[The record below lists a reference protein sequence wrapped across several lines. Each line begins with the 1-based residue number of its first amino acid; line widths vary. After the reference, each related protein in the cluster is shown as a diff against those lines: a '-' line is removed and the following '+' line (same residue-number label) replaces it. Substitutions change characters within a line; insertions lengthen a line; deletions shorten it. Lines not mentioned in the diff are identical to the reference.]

1 MSYSV
6 KRPRCKQFF
15 RVMRIT
21 TLLLF
26 VFIFCMQAENSSSQ
40 NVNVT
45 IKRSNTELENVLN
58 DIEKQT
64 DYLFIYNKFVNVDR
78 KVSVNLK
85 KASLEEVL
93 ANLFAGTDVK
103 YSVDGSYILLS
114 AGGTTTTISLS
125 AQQGKM
131 VSGVITDI
139 NGEPIIGANVIEKD
153 SESVGTVTDVDGK
166 FTLALDKPAATL
178 VVSYIGYLTKEVLV
192 GSQSVL
198 KIILSEDTQN
208 LEEVVVI
215 GYGSVK
221 KSDLTGAVGSIQV
234 DKVQGI
240 SVKSVDQMLQG
251 RTSGLYMVQN
261 SGMPGASSTVRI
273 RGGNSISGGNEPL
286 YIIDGM
292 PVYPSA
298 DASQT
303 ALSPLNSIPTSD
315 IESIEV
321 LKDASST
328 AIYGTRGANGI
339 IIVTTKKG
347 KAGKSKVSLNAFASI
362 NMISSY
368 PSIMNGAEYAQLKRE
383 A

>member
-1 MSYSV
+1 M
-6 KRPRCKQFF
+6 
-15 RVMRIT
+15 
-21 TLLLF
+21 
-26 VFIFCMQAENSSSQ
+26 
-40 NVNVT
+40 
-45 IKRSNTELENVLN
+45 
-58 DIEKQT
+58 
-64 DYLFIYNKFVNVDR
+64 
-78 KVSVNLK
+78 
-85 KASLEEVL
+85 
-93 ANLFAGTDVK
+93 K

-114 AGGTTTTISLS
+114 AGGTTTTIPLS
-125 AQQGKM
+125 SQQGKTI
-131 VSGVITDI
+131 SGVITDN
-139 NGEPIIGANVIEKD
+139 NGEPVIGANVIEKG
-153 SESVGTVTDVDGK
+153 SRSVGTVTDIDGK
-166 FTLALDKPAATL
+166 FMLALDKSSATL
-178 VVSYIGYLTKEVLV
+178 VVSYIGYLTKEVPV
-192 GSQSVL
+192 GNESVL
-198 KIILSEDTQN
+198 RIILSEDTQN

-221 KSDLTGAVGSIQV
+221 KSDLTGAIGSIQV
-234 DKVQGI
+234 DKVQGL

-328 AIYGTRGANGI
+328 AIYGSRGANGV

-347 KAGKSKVSLNAFASI
+347 KSGKTSVAFDAYWGVQNIYKKYDLLDSRSFEKLANEALVNSGGTAIYDGSQTPAMTDWQDLTSNKNALTI
-362 NMISSY
+362 
-368 PSIMNGAEYAQLKRE
+368 
-383 A
+383 